1 MVKKE
6 LEKKTTNNQIEHG
19 EIEMVLE
26 NSNENNS
33 ASNTLEIS
41 FTLTENTTNH
51 FDSTLSLSIDNESV
65 TSASTILTNNDN
77 QDQTTTFESLNQSLV
92 NQIDDNEIIFIDLTN
107 DDLIV
112 STETLPIQTMN
123 AFKCPVCHETL
134 KEV

>member
-1 MVKKE
+1 LVKKE

>member
-1 MVKKE
+1 
-6 LEKKTTNNQIEHG
+6 
-19 EIEMVLE
+19 MVLE

-77 QDQTTTFESLNQSLV
+77 QDQTTTFESLNQS
-92 NQIDDNEIIFIDLTN
+92 
-107 DDLIV
+107 
-112 STETLPIQTMN
+112 
-123 AFKCPVCHETL
+123 H
-134 KEV
+134 